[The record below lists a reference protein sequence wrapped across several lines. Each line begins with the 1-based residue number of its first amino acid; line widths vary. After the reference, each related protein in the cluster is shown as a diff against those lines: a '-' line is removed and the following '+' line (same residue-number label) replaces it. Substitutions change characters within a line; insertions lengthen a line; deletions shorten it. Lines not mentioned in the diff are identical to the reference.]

1 MLNSGQLALVKIF
14 FTFSQ
19 NYKHLL
25 APLSFNCCSIRF
37 SLISTKYS
45 FDTHLTYSLYIL
57 SFVRSYSLISKLLRR
72 FKYMPV
78 QTSFNPN
85 GRKELKHA
93 ISKAEYNVL
102 RSKLLHFMQ
111 SDPNAGPN
119 GKYLI
124 RSTYFDNFDN
134 KALNEKKEGFLNRD
148 KYRVRIY
155 GLNDH
160 VINLERKS
168 KRNNLTF
175 KSKCTISRKEYEK
188 MRIGDI
194 QWMEN
199 DERSLIRDLYFV
211 MSNHLI
217 KPQTVVDYEREAF
230 IYAYG
235 NVRVT
240 FDMKVQSSLQNTDMF
255 NKHLPMVD
263 VLEPNLVILEVKYDE
278 YIPEVIKLLL
288 QLSDTRQEA
297 YSKYQ
302 LSRMYG

>member
-1 MLNSGQLALVKIF
+1 M
-14 FTFSQ
+14 
-19 NYKHLL
+19 
-25 APLSFNCCSIRF
+25 P
-37 SLISTKYS
+37 
-45 FDTHLTYSLYIL
+45 IL
-57 SFVRSYSLISKLLRR
+57 
-72 FKYMPV
+72 
-78 QTSFNPN
+78 TSFNPA

-93 ISKAEYNVL
+93 ISIAEYLVL
-102 RSKLLHFMQ
+102 RSKLLHFMKRD
-111 SDPNAGPN
+111 SNAGTN
-119 GKYLI
+119 GKYFI

-134 KALNEKKEGFLNRD
+134 KILNEKKEGYLNRD

-155 GLNDH
+155 GKSDG

-175 KSKCTISRKEYEK
+175 KSKCRITREEFEK

-194 QWMEN
+194 LWMEE
-199 DERSLIRDLYFV
+199 DERALLRDLFFEMHYYQ
-211 MSNHLI
+211 I
-217 KPQTVVDYEREAF
+217 KPKTVVDYEREALM
-230 IYAYG
+230 YPYG

-240 FDMKVQSSLQNTDMF
+240 FDLKVQTSLQNTDMF

-278 YIPEVIKLLL
+278 YLPDVIKHLLH
-288 QLSDTRQEA
+288 LSDTRQEA

>member
-1 MLNSGQLALVKIF
+1 
-14 FTFSQ
+14 
-19 NYKHLL
+19 
-25 APLSFNCCSIRF
+25 
-37 SLISTKYS
+37 
-45 FDTHLTYSLYIL
+45 
-57 SFVRSYSLISKLLRR
+57 
-72 FKYMPV
+72 MPV
-78 QTSFNPN
+78 QTSFNLN

-93 ISKAEYNVL
+93 ISKAEYFVL
-102 RSKLLHFMQ
+102 RSKLLHFMR
-111 SDPNAGPN
+111 SDPHAGPD

-124 RSTYFDNFDN
+124 RSAYFDNFDN
-134 KALNEKKEGFLNRD
+134 KILNEKKEGFLNRD

-155 GLNDH
+155 EMSDH

-175 KSKCTISRKEYEK
+175 KSKCNITREEYEK
-188 MRIGDI
+188 IRVGDI

-199 DERSLIRDLYFV
+199 DGRDLIQDLYSEMV
-211 MSNHLI
+211 YRLI
-217 KPQTVVDYEREAF
+217 KPQTIVDYEREALM
-230 IYAYG
+230 YPYG

-255 NKHLPMVD
+255 NKHVPMVD
-263 VLEPNLVILEVKYDE
+263 VLESNLVILEVKYDE
-278 YIPEVIKLLL
+278 YLPEVIKCLL